1 MKGIKKGAFLLAI
14 FTLILSVALAGCGGN
29 GNNSSGGNEN
39 QAAGGNAKT
48 SSNTADTGNAGGS
61 GEKATITVWHAM
73 TELTGEAMD
82 AVVKAFEEKYPNI
95 KVNAVYIAQQG
106 EGKNEKLLAAIAGGN
121 APDVAYFDRFE
132 VATWA
137 AQGSLTDISG
147 YAEASGVNADNFYP
161 FAWEEANYNGK
172 LYAMPTT
179 TDARLVYYNKD
190 HFKAAGLDP
199 ENPPSTIQELEEA
212 AEKLTIKDGKRF
224 KQIGFIPWYNQGWFY
239 GWGWSFGG
247 EFMDA
252 EGNVTANN
260 PKNVEALTWIANY
273 AKKYNIE
280 DIASFTDSQGTT
292 TMDPFFTGQLSMQ
305 VSGPWTVSQA
315 EKFNPDLNYG
325 VFPMP
330 TPTGDNFT
338 TWSGGWATVMPKGS
352 KNPEAAWEFMKFFS
366 GEEGQEIFSKISGDF
381 SINDAV
387 NEKLGYKEHP
397 IFKEFIN
404 VLPVSNARPVMTQG
418 SLYWNELA
426 NAVDLATRGEDPKA
440 LLDKVNETVTK
451 ALNQ

>member
-1 MKGIKKGAFLLAI
+1 MKAMKKRTFLSVI
-14 FTLILSVALAGCGGN
+14 FTLILSVVLASC
-29 GNNSSGGNEN
+29 
-39 QAAGGNAKT
+39 
-48 SSNTADTGNAGGS
+48 SSNETTDPSSSTGNADKS
-61 GEKATITVWHAM
+61 GDKVTITVWHAM
-73 TELTGEAMD
+73 TDLTAEAMD
-82 AVVKAFEEKYPNI
+82 AVVKAFEAKNSNI
-95 KVNAVYIAQQG
+95 KIDSVYIAQQG

-137 AQGSLTDISG
+137 AQGSLTDVTSYAASSGIS
-147 YAEASGVNADNFYP
+147 ADKFYP
-161 FAWEEANYNGK
+161 FAWEEVNFEGK

-179 TDARLVYYNKD
+179 TDARLVFYNKD
-190 HFKAAGLDP
+190 HFTAAGLDP
-199 ENPPSTIQELEEA
+199 ENPPKTIQQLEEA

-224 KQIGFIPWYNQGWFY
+224 KQIGFIPWYGQGWFY
-239 GWGWSFGG
+239 SWGWSFGG

-252 EGNVTANN
+252 AGKVTAND

-315 EKFNPDLNYG
+315 EKFNPDMNYG
-325 VFPMP
+325 VFSIP
-330 TPTGDNFT
+330 TPTGGNHT

-366 GEEGQEIFSKISGDF
+366 SEEGQEIFSKISGDF
-381 SINDAV
+381 AVIDIV

-397 IFKEFIN
+397 VFKKFIE

-426 NAVDLATRGEDPKA
+426 NAVDLATRGEDPKK
-440 LLDKVNETVTK
+440 LLDKVNENVSK
-451 ALNQ
+451 ALEQ